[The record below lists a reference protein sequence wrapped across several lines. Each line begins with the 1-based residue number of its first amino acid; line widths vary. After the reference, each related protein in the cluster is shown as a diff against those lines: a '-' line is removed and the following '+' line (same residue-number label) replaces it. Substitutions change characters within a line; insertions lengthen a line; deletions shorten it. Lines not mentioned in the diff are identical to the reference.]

1 MPSAKGGR
9 TAAEGCA
16 SGNPAGEQDCNP
28 VENNFPARMPC
39 FPPGRRFLSPVI
51 RLIVVLSGLL
61 SGVHAFALTE
71 SEWRA
76 VRPIREARLAD
87 DLPRALLYAN
97 NVIKLA
103 PQLAEAYEERA
114 QILRATGD
122 LPGARRDLDRVL
134 DLQPKSRSA
143 LALRARVRLEQSD
156 YEGAVA
162 DAAAA
167 GRSEEMLNLHG
178 EALMALNRYREAL
191 EDFKILRSGSF
202 GPNTNSRFPYA
213 LCLFALGNVAEVVPL
228 FETEIADGGLL
239 EAHRMLALGLCL
251 LGRHDEAEKRL
262 AGWMETA
269 AKPVPADDYD
279 RYVWTSLHEHRD
291 EAVLLSAVVRYARAD
306 FNGAASLLDR
316 IKKDSDQ
323 ADQARLLRHV
333 ALLRSG
339 HPDDGLKNA
348 DEPKDAWTQVL
359 RRYLLGGINEKEL
372 LAQAVD
378 TTDFADRRRRECEA
392 GFYAG
397 QKRLAAGDDL
407 TASLLFDKAAATRMI
422 SLPEYVLTKIALKM
436 AGN

>member
-1 MPSAKGGR
+1 MPS
-9 TAAEGCA
+9 
-16 SGNPAGEQDCNP
+16 
-28 VENNFPARMPC
+28 
-39 FPPGRRFLSPVI
+39 FPPGRRFVLPVI

-71 SEWRA
+71 SEWKA

-134 DLQPKSRSA
+134 DLQPKSRTA

-156 YEGAVA
+156 YEGAIA
-162 DAAAA
+162 DAAVA
-167 GRSEEMLNLHG
+167 GRSEEMLNVHG

-191 EDFKILRSGSF
+191 EDFKILRGGSF

-213 LCLFALGNVAEVVPL
+213 LCLFALGDVAGAVPW
-228 FETEIADGGLL
+228 FETEITDGGLI
-239 EAHRMLALGLCL
+239 EAHRMLVLGLCL

-262 AGWMETA
+262 ASWMETA
-269 AKPVPADDYD
+269 AKPAPTDDYD
-279 RYVWTSLHEHRD
+279 RYLWTSLHDNRD

-306 FNGAASLLDR
+306 FTGAVAVLDR
-316 IKKDSDQ
+316 IEKGSDQ
-323 ADQARLLRHV
+323 ADQARLLRHA

-348 DEPKDAWTQVL
+348 GEPKDAWTQVV
-359 RRYLLGGINEKEL
+359 RRYLLGGISDKEL
-372 LAQAVD
+372 LAKTED
-378 TTDFADRRRRECEA
+378 TTDFAERRRRECEA

-407 TASLLFDKAAATRMI
+407 AASLLFEKAAATRMI
-422 SLPEYVLTKIALKM
+422 SLPEYILTQIALGK